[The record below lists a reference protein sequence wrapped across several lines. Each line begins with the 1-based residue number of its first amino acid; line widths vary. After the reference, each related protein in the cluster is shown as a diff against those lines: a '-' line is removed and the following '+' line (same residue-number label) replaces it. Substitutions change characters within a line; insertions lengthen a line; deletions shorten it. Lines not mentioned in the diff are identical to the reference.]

1 MTRDSALEMSLI
13 EEVARL
19 SSSGS
24 SSKPSWKCS
33 ASAATRAKGAALPE
47 FSVEVRFVVGDEAVK
62 LMALEGCEKKVITGF
77 R

>member
-24 SSKPSWKCS
+24 SSKPSWKWS
-33 ASAATRAKGAALPE
+33 ASTATSAKGAALPE
-47 FSVEVRFVVGDEAVK
+47 RILRGSQVRS
-62 LMALEGCEKKVITGF
+62 
-77 R
+77 RR

>member
-24 SSKPSWKCS
+24 SSKPSWKWS
-33 ASAATRAKGAALPE
+33 ASAATSAKGAALPEPE

-62 LMALEGCEKKVITGF
+62 LIVLE
-77 R
+77 